1 VSISN
6 TTADNNVSASCVVD
20 NPLEAILRG
29 TGYDSLSTTKTLLFM
44 PSGRYLPQLV
54 WLLTGS
60 CLILALTLLSL
71 NRVVL
76 EPTPYRN
83 LLDEVSNATLG
94 VR

>member
-1 VSISN
+1 
-6 TTADNNVSASCVVD
+6 
-20 NPLEAILRG
+20 
-29 TGYDSLSTTKTLLFM
+29 M
-44 PSGRYLPQLV
+44 PSRRYLPQLV